1 MGSFIISS
9 PALAAPA
16 ELAPDL
22 LVLIERGRRSLG
34 LPRSHRL
41 AQLLDDLEE
50 LATGSVVV
58 KESVTAARAAAE
70 LGVSPRRM
78 RQLAERS
85 ELGAERRGGRW
96 FFDAQAVKER
106 AESSVCCR
114 FPTDRYRPLPLRLR
128 YRFNRCDERARDR

>member
-9 PALAAPA
+9 PALAVLA

-96 FFDAQAVKER
+96 FLRR
-106 AESSVCCR
+106 AGGEGARREFRLLPVPR
-114 FPTDRYRPLPLRLR
+114 PIATDRFL
-128 YRFNRCDERARDR
+128 

>member
-9 PALAAPA
+9 PALAVPA

-96 FFDAQAVKER
+96 FLRRAGGEGARREFRLLPVPDRSLPTASSEAAVPVQ
-106 AESSVCCR
+106 S
-114 FPTDRYRPLPLRLR
+114 L
-128 YRFNRCDERARDR
+128 